1 MTKNLTYGIIRI
13 RKEVKS
19 MSSFY
24 KKLGQRIRKLREE
37 AGLSQEEF
45 SKKIGINRVSIS
57 QLEKGERKILAE
69 EIAKI
74 SKIFN
79 ITPDNLLDF
88 EKEIKVVLLKNPA
101 RGRKKTSRGKHGKE
115 LRVSVPQRNLEKF
128 KEILLY
134 ILNKVGAKPNIGET
148 VLYKLLYFMD
158 FNFYEKYEE
167 QLIGATYIKN
177 HYGPTPIEFKKIV
190 ERMEREKELIKIK
203 NKYFEYPQTKY
214 LPLREPD
221 LSKLKAHEKEVI
233 DKVLENLSDMNAKEI
248 SEYSHNDIPWL
259 TTEDGEIIDYE
270 SVFYRTPP
278 YSVRNYNEED
288 NEDI

>member
-1 MTKNLTYGIIRI
+1 
-13 RKEVKS
+13 

-88 EKEIKVVLLKNPA
+88 NKEIKVSLPKNPA
-101 RGRKKTSRGKHGKE
+101 RGRKKTSRGKPGKE
-115 LRVSVPQRNLEKF
+115 IRVSVPQRNLEKF

-148 VLYKLLYFMD
+148 VLYKLLYFID

-270 SVFYRTPP
+270 SVFYRHPP
-278 YSVRNYNEED
+278 YSVRDYNEE
-288 NEDI
+288 EDI